1 LVVVDAPYI
10 EAEQAEDK
18 RGGRRTVLYIAI
30 GIVAILLIAV
40 FGWYQFEHRTKAP
53 IDTVKT
59 HAMYGTDIT
68 IGEGILDFLGESGI
82 KVVNEGFKPMW
93 GAEEKDSG
101 VWVVSYVFEVGRQ
114 SNRLSWKVDTRTGR
128 VTPLDNLAQVLWEEK

>member
-1 LVVVDAPYI
+1 
-10 EAEQAEDK
+10 
-18 RGGRRTVLYIAI
+18 
-30 GIVAILLIAV
+30 
-40 FGWYQFEHRTKAP
+40 
-53 IDTVKT
+53 
-59 HAMYGTDIT
+59 MYGTDIT